1 MMNSITAPGVLVF
14 LLLFAAA
21 AHSSEELLAVV
32 MAEQEAFKD
41 GDCDKV
47 ESMLAEDVTFY
58 ANGRRMSREQVGKFC
73 RTIKRPFGAGR
84 APIEDTT
91 TPYLISEDLG
101 YTVRD
106 FSWHDKD
113 ERVMREVVTK
123 IWARGEQGWQIIHFQ
138 STVVPDRGKKQAD

>member
-47 ESMLAEDVTFY
+47 ESMLAEDVPP
-58 ANGRRMSREQVGKFC
+58 NRMERAKTELGSFLDRLEDSRVGLVYF
-73 RTIKRPFGAGR
+73 AGSAFVQCPLTLDHPVLKGFLDLMER
-84 APIEDTT
+84 I
-91 TPYLISEDLG
+91 TP
-101 YTVRD
+101 
-106 FSWHDKD
+106 
-113 ERVMREVVTK
+113 
-123 IWARGEQGWQIIHFQ
+123 
-138 STVVPDRGKKQAD
+138 KKSF